1 MSKPATRKNKAFI
14 QLTPPKIENKET
26 IKKKIWFKKKSVSLN
41 KIVEEY
47 NAGEDIIYDQEMI
60 PDDVWCSRCYA
71 RLLSRHKLI
80 TQDELKQLEQGLDEI
95 LELYKKGEFVLKL
108 EDEDCHTKIENYLIE
123 RFGDTGKKIHTGR
136 SRNDQV
142 LVMMRWFLK
151 RKAAAVNKKTINLA
165 LKFLKFAKKYEMVA
179 MPGYTHMQKAM
190 PTTVGTW
197 MGAFAESLMD
207 DVKFLNMVTDEIVDQ
222 NPLGSGAGYGSPFDF
237 DRDWLSKEIGFKK
250 TQNNVIYCHNSRG
263 KIEGLVLEACCQIM
277 LTLNRLACDLLF
289 FTTQEFQFFHIDDSI
304 ATGSSIMPQKK
315 NLDVAELIRG
325 RTPTVLSC
333 RNEMAMNIL
342 NKISG
347 YHRDG
352 QEIKRPLFLGL
363 KYTDMSL
370 DAMGATIDN
379 ISPNKEV
386 MMKSMLD
393 CPGLFAAHKAFE
405 KVKEGMTFRD
415 AYREIG
421 DNISKIK
428 VTEGHINR
436 WLKMS
441 THQGGTGNLQLDMI
455 EREIKK
461 LMR

>member
-1 MSKPATRKNKAFI
+1 MAEP
-14 QLTPPKIENKET
+14 
-26 IKKKIWFKKKSVSLN
+26 IKRKIWFKNKEVSIN
-41 KIVEEY
+41 PVVEEY
-47 NAGEDIIYDQEMI
+47 NVGEDILYDQDMI

-71 RLLSRHKLI
+71 RLLEHSDLI
-80 TQDELKQLEQGLDEI
+80 TAEELKDLEKGLDEI
-95 LELYKKGEFVLKL
+95 LELYEKGEFVLKL

-123 RFGDTGKKIHTGR
+123 KYGDTGKKIHTGR

-151 RKAAAVNKKTINLA
+151 RKSEELRKRAMELA
-165 LKFLKFAKKYEMVA
+165 LKLVGFAKKHEMVP

-197 MGAFAESLMD
+197 MGAFAESLID
-207 DVKFLNMVTDEIVDQ
+207 DVKLLSMITDEIVDQ

-263 KIEGLVLEACCQIM
+263 KIEGLVLEACCNIM

-289 FTTQEFQFFHIDDSI
+289 FTTQEFQFFNLDDSI

-333 RNEMAMNIL
+333 RNEMTMNIV

-363 KYTDMSL
+363 KYTTTSL
-370 DAMGATIDN
+370 DAMGAIVDN
-379 ISPNKEV
+379 IEPNKEIL
-386 MMKSMLD
+386 MKSMLG
-393 CPGLFAAHKAFE
+393 CPGLFAAHKAFD

-415 AYREIG
+415 AYREVGNDIA
-421 DNISKIK
+421 NIE
-428 VTEGHINR
+428 VTEGDVAK

-441 THQGGTGNLQLDMI
+441 THQGGTGNLGLDKVEAEVRSMM
-455 EREIKK
+455 K
-461 LMR
+461 

>member
-1 MSKPATRKNKAFI
+1 MSTNTSEAEGQSVKVDPASIKVEK
-14 QLTPPKIENKET
+14 
-26 IKKKIWFKKKSVSLN
+26 IKKKIWFKNKTVQLN
-41 KIVEEY
+41 KVVEEY
-47 NAGEDIIYDQEMI
+47 NSGEDILYDQEMI
-60 PDDVWCSRCYA
+60 ADDVWCSRAYA
-71 RLLSRHKLI
+71 RLLQRHDLL
-80 TQDELKQLEQGLDEI
+80 TQDELTQLEKGLDEI
-95 LELYKKGEFVLKL
+95 LELNEKGEFQLRL

-123 RFGDTGKKIHTGR
+123 RLGDTGKKIHTGR

-151 RKAAAVNKKTINLA
+151 NKATNLNEKVLELA
-165 LKFLKFAKKYEMVA
+165 QKCVDFAKKHEMVA

-197 MGAFAESLMD
+197 MGAFAESLVD
-207 DVKFLNMVTDEIVDQ
+207 DAKLLRAIRNEIVDQ

-277 LTLNRLACDLLF
+277 LTLNRLASDMLF
-289 FTTQEFQFFHIDDSI
+289 FTTQEFQFFNIDDSI

-315 NLDVAELIRG
+315 NLDAAELIRG
-325 RTPTVLSC
+325 RTPTVLAA
-333 RNEMAMNIL
+333 RNEMSMNIM

-363 KYTDMSL
+363 KYTEMSIRC
-370 DAMGATIDN
+370 MGELIEN
-379 ISPNKEV
+379 IEPNKEV
-386 MMKSMLD
+386 LMKSMLS

-415 AYREIG
+415 AYREVGSDIDG
-421 DNISKIK
+421 IK
-428 VTEGHINR
+428 VTEEIIDR
-436 WLKMS
+436 WLRMS
-441 THQGGTGNLQLDMI
+441 THQGGTGNLGLDKV
-455 EREIKK
+455 EADIKE
-461 LMR
+461 LMG

>member
-1 MSKPATRKNKAFI
+1 MAKKSDK
-14 QLTPPKIENKET
+14 KET
-26 IKKKIWFKKKSVSLN
+26 TLKKKIWFKN
-41 KIVEEY
+41 KVVQINKVVEEY
-47 NAGEDIIYDQEMI
+47 NAGEDIFYDQEMI

-71 RLLSRHKLI
+71 RMLHKHELI
-80 TQDELKQLEQGLDEI
+80 NKKELQQLEKGLDEI
-95 LELYKKGEFVLKL
+95 LELYKKGQFVLKL
-108 EDEDCHTKIENYLIE
+108 EDEDCHTKIEDYLIE
-123 RFGDTGKKIHTGR
+123 KYGDTGKKIHTGR

-151 RKAAAVNKKTINLA
+151 RKSSDLRKKAMALA
-165 LKFLKFAKKYEMVA
+165 LKLVKFGKKYEMMA

-197 MGAFAESLMD
+197 MGAFAESLID
-207 DVKFLNMVTDEIVDQ
+207 DIKLLNMITDEIVDQ
-222 NPLGSGAGYGSPFDF
+222 NPLGSGAGYGSPFNF

-289 FTTQEFQFFHIDDSI
+289 FTTQEFRFFHLDDSI

-325 RTPTVLSC
+325 RTATVISC
-333 RNEMAMNIL
+333 RNEMTMNIL

-370 DAMGATIDN
+370 DAMGAIIDN
-379 ISPNKEV
+379 IEPNKDILME
-386 MMKSMLD
+386 SMFA
-393 CPGLFAAHKAFE
+393 CPGLFAAHKAFD
-405 KVKEGMTFRD
+405 KVREGMTFRD
-415 AYREIG
+415 AYREVGSHI
-421 DNISKIK
+421 DKIK
-428 VTEGHINR
+428 VTEKDINR

-441 THQGGTGNLQLDMI
+441 THQGGTGNLRLDMV
-455 EREIKK
+455 EKQIKK
-461 LMR
+461 LMD

>member
-1 MSKPATRKNKAFI
+1 MAKA
-14 QLTPPKIENKET
+14 
-26 IKKKIWFKKKSVSLN
+26 IKKKIWFKNKEVVLN
-41 KIVEEY
+41 RIVEEF
-47 NAGEDIIYDQEMI
+47 NAGEDIIYDQEMVA
-60 PDDVWCSRCYA
+60 DDVWCSRCYA
-71 RLLSRHKLI
+71 RMLKKHNLLTDK
-80 TQDELKQLEQGLDEI
+80 ELKQLEQGLDEI
-95 LELYKKGEFVLKL
+95 LDLYKKGKFVLKL
-108 EDEDCHTKIENYLIE
+108 EDEDCHTKIEDYLIE

-151 RKAAAVNKKTINLA
+151 RKMKFIREKSLKLA
-165 LKFLKFAKKYEMVA
+165 IKFVEFAKKYEMMP

-197 MGAFAESLMD
+197 ISAFAESLMD
-207 DVKFLNMVTDEIVDQ
+207 DAKLLIAIQDEIVDQ

-237 DRDWLSKEIGFKK
+237 DRDWLSREIGFKK

-263 KIEGLVLEACCQIM
+263 KIEGLVLEACSQIM

-289 FTTQEFQFFHIDDSI
+289 FTTQEFQFFHMDDSI

-325 RTPTVLSC
+325 RTATVLAC
-333 RNEMAMNIL
+333 RNETTMNIL

-363 KYTDMSL
+363 KYTEMSL
-370 DAMGATIDN
+370 DAMGVIIDN
-379 ISPNKEV
+379 IKPNKDILT
-386 MMKSMLD
+386 KSMLG

-415 AYREIG
+415 AYREVG
-421 DNISKIK
+421 SNIDKIK
-428 VTEGHINR
+428 VTEKDINR
-436 WLKMS
+436 LLKMS
-441 THQGGTGNLQLDMI
+441 THQGGTGNLQLAKI
-455 EREIKK
+455 ESEIKNLIK
-461 LMR
+461 K

>member
-1 MSKPATRKNKAFI
+1 MPKASKPKT
-14 QLTPPKIENKET
+14 T
-26 IKKKIWFKKKSVSLN
+26 IKKKIWFKKKAVSLN

-47 NAGEDIIYDQEMI
+47 NSGEDILYDQEMI

-71 RLLSRHKLI
+71 RLLERHNLI
-80 TQDELKQLEQGLDEI
+80 NKKELKELEGGLDDI
-95 LELYKKGEFVLKL
+95 LELYKKGEFVLRL
-108 EDEDCHTKIENYLIE
+108 EDEDCHTKIEDYLI
-123 RFGDTGKKIHTGR
+123 RKLGDTGKKIHTGR

-151 RKAAAVNKKTINLA
+151 RKAAEINKKALGLA
-165 LKFLKFAKKYEMVA
+165 LKFVQFAKKYEMVP

-197 MGAFAESLMD
+197 MGAFAESLTD
-207 DVKFLNMVTDEIVDQ
+207 DIRLLNTITDEIVDQ

-277 LTLNRLACDLLF
+277 LTLNRLASDLLF
-289 FTTQEFQFFHIDDSI
+289 FTTQEFQFFNIDDSI

-333 RNEMAMNIL
+333 RNEMTMNIM

-363 KYTDMSL
+363 KYTLMSL

-379 ISPNKEV
+379 ISPNKKV
-386 MMKSMLD
+386 MVDSMLG

-415 AYREIG
+415 AYRKIG
-421 DNISKIK
+421 SNIDKIK
-428 VTEGHINR
+428 VTEADIDR
-436 WLKMS
+436 MLKMS
-441 THQGGTGNLQLDMI
+441 KHQGGTGNLQLDKA
-455 EREIKK
+455 EREIKS
-461 LMR
+461 LMK

>member
-1 MSKPATRKNKAFI
+1 MTQP
-14 QLTPPKIENKET
+14 
-26 IKKKIWFKKKSVSLN
+26 IKKKIWFKKGVVTLN
-41 KIVEEY
+41 GIVEQY
-47 NAGEDIIYDQEMI
+47 NAGEDIIYDQDMI

-71 RLLSRHKLI
+71 RMLKKHDLI
-80 TQDELKQLEQGLDEI
+80 TEEELGKLEQGLDEI
-95 LELYKKGEFVLKL
+95 LELYEKGEFVLKV
-108 EDEDCHTKIENYLIE
+108 EDEDSHTKIEDYLIE
-123 RFGDTGKKIHTGR
+123 KFGDTGKKIHTGR

-151 RKAAAVNKKTINLA
+151 NKAKSIREKTLHLA
-165 LKFLKFAKKYEMVA
+165 LKCIEFARKYEMVP

-197 MGAFAESLMD
+197 AAAFAESLMD
-207 DVKFLNMVTDEIVDQ
+207 DAKLLIAIQDEIVDQ

-237 DRDWLSKEIGFKK
+237 DRDWLSKEIGFAK

-277 LTLNRLACDLLF
+277 LSLNRLACDMLF
-289 FTTQEFQFFHIDDSI
+289 FTTQEFQFFNMDDSI

-315 NLDVAELIRG
+315 NLDVGELIRG
-325 RTPTVLSC
+325 RTATVLSC
-333 RNEMAMNIL
+333 RQEMSMNIL

-363 KYTDMSL
+363 KYTEMSL
-370 DAMGATIDN
+370 EAMEVILEN
-379 ISPNKEV
+379 IEPNREV
-386 MMKSMLD
+386 LMKSMLG

-415 AYREIG
+415 AYQEIG
-421 DNISKIK
+421 SNIDKIK
-428 VTEGHINR
+428 VTEEDINK

-441 THQGGTGNLQLDMI
+441 THQGGTGNLGLDKV
-455 EREIKK
+455 EAEIKE
-461 LMR
+461 LMVK

>member
-1 MSKPATRKNKAFI
+1 MSKTIDIN
-14 QLTPPKIENKET
+14 PPKITKKKI

-41 KIVEEY
+41 KVVEEY
-47 NAGEDIIYDQEMI
+47 NSGEDIIYDQEMI

-71 RLLSRHKLI
+71 RLLERDKLI
-80 TQDELKQLEQGLDEI
+80 TKKELKELEGGLDDI
-95 LELYKKGEFVLKL
+95 LKLYEKGKFVLKL
-108 EDEDCHTKIENYLIE
+108 EDEDCHTKIEDYLIDKL
-123 RFGDTGKKIHTGR
+123 GDTGKKIHTGR

-151 RKAAAVNKKTINLA
+151 RKAVEINKKALNLA
-165 LKFLKFAKKYEMVA
+165 MQCLKFAKKYEMVA

-197 MGAFAESLMD
+197 MGSFAESLMD
-207 DVKFLNMVTDEIVDQ
+207 DVKLLNIITDEIVDQ

-237 DRDWLSKEIGFKK
+237 DRDRLSKEIGFSR

-289 FTTQEFQFFHIDDSI
+289 FTTQEFQFFNIDDSI

-333 RNEMAMNIL
+333 RQEMSMNIL
-342 NKISG
+342 NKVSG

-352 QEIKRPLFLGL
+352 QEIKRPLFLGM
-363 KYTDMSL
+363 KYTEMSL
-370 DAMGATIDN
+370 DAMGATIAN
-379 ISPNKEV
+379 IKPNKKVLME
-386 MMKSMLD
+386 SMLG

-415 AYREIG
+415 AYREVG
-421 DNISKIK
+421 SNINKID
-428 VTEGHINR
+428 VTEKDIDS

-441 THQGGTGNLQLDMI
+441 THQGGTGNLGLNKI
-455 EREIKK
+455 ETEIKK
-461 LMR
+461 LQK

>member
-1 MSKPATRKNKAFI
+1 MAKS
-14 QLTPPKIENKET
+14 
-26 IKKKIWFKKKSVSLN
+26 IKKKIWFKGKTVALDRT
-41 KIVEEY
+41 VEEY

-71 RLLSRHKLI
+71 RLLKKHDLL
-80 TQDELKQLEQGLDEI
+80 TQQELDQLEQGLDEI
-95 LELYKKGEFVLKL
+95 LELYEKGEFILKV
-108 EDEDCHTKIENYLIE
+108 EDEDSHTKIEDYLIE
-123 RFGDTGKKIHTGR
+123 KFGDTGKKIHTGR

-151 RKAAAVNKKTINLA
+151 RKSEVIRKSTLKLA
-165 LKFLKFAKKYEMVA
+165 LKCIEFARKHEMVP

-197 MGAFAESLMD
+197 IGAFAESLMD
-207 DVKFLNMVTDEIVDQ
+207 DTKLLIQITNEIVDQ

-237 DRDWLSKEIGFKK
+237 DRDWLSSEIGFKK

-277 LTLNRLACDLLF
+277 MSLNRLACDLLF
-289 FTTQEFQFFHIDDSI
+289 FTTQEFQFFNMDDSI
-304 ATGSSIMPQKK
+304 STGSSIMPQKK
-315 NLDVAELIRG
+315 NLDVGELIRG
-325 RTPTVLSC
+325 RTATVLAC
-333 RNEMAMNIL
+333 RNEVTTNII

-363 KYTDMSL
+363 KYTEMSL
-370 DAMGATIDN
+370 EAMGVILDN
-379 ISPNKEV
+379 ISPNKDILI
-386 MMKSMLD
+386 KSMLE

-415 AYREIG
+415 AYQEIG
-421 DNISKIK
+421 ANIDKIEI
-428 VTEGHINR
+428 TEEDINKM
-436 WLKMS
+436 LKMS
-441 THQGGTGNLQLDMI
+441 THQGGTGNLGLDKI
-455 EREIKK
+455 KEEIQS
-461 LMR
+461 LM

>member
-1 MSKPATRKNKAFI
+1 MAEP
-14 QLTPPKIENKET
+14 
-26 IKKKIWFKKKSVSLN
+26 IKRKIWFKNKEVSIN
-41 KIVEEY
+41 PVVEEY
-47 NAGEDIIYDQEMI
+47 NAGEDILYDQDMI

-71 RLLSRHKLI
+71 RVLERSKLI
-80 TQDELKQLEQGLDEI
+80 TPEELKQLEQGLDEI
-95 LELYKKGEFVLKL
+95 LELYKKGDFVLKL

-123 RFGDTGKKIHTGR
+123 KLGDTGKKIHTGR

-151 RKAAAVNKKTINLA
+151 RKSEELRKKAMGLA
-165 LKFLKFAKKYEMVA
+165 LKFVEFAKKHEMVP

-197 MGAFAESLMD
+197 MGAFAESLID
-207 DVKFLNMVTDEIVDQ
+207 DVKLLSMITDEIVDQ

-263 KIEGLVLEACCQIM
+263 KIEGLVLEACCNIM

-289 FTTQEFQFFHIDDSI
+289 FTTQEFQFFNLDDSI

-333 RNEMAMNIL
+333 RSEMTMNIV

-363 KYTDMSL
+363 KYTTTSL
-370 DAMGATIDN
+370 DAMGAVVDN
-379 ISPNKEV
+379 IEPNKEV
-386 MMKSMLD
+386 LMKSMLG
-393 CPGLFAAHKAFE
+393 CPGLFAAHKAFD
-405 KVKEGMTFRD
+405 KVKEGLTFRD
-415 AYREIG
+415 AYREVGADIA
-421 DNISKIK
+421 NIK
-428 VTEGHINR
+428 VTEEDIAK

-441 THQGGTGNLQLDMI
+441 THQGGTGNLGLDKVEAEI
-455 EREIKK
+455 RE
-461 LMR
+461 LMK

>member
-1 MSKPATRKNKAFI
+1 MTEPTKR
-14 QLTPPKIENKET
+14 
-26 IKKKIWFKKKSVSLN
+26 KIWFKNKEVSIN
-41 KIVEEY
+41 PIVEEY
-47 NAGEDIIYDQEMI
+47 NVGEDILYDQEMI

-71 RLLSRHKLI
+71 RLLEHSKLI
-80 TQDELKQLEQGLDEI
+80 TAEELQDLEKGLDEI
-95 LELYKKGEFVLKL
+95 LDLYNKGEFVLKL

-123 RFGDTGKKIHTGR
+123 KFGDTGKKIHTGR

-151 RKAAAVNKKTINLA
+151 RKSTELRTKSMEIA
-165 LKFLKFAKKYEMVA
+165 LKLVEFAKRYEMVP

-190 PTTVGTW
+190 PTTVGTL
-197 MGAFAESLMD
+197 MGAFAESLID
-207 DVKFLNMVTDEIVDQ
+207 DVKLLSMITDEIVDQ

-263 KIEGLVLEACCQIM
+263 KIEGLVLEACCNIM

-289 FTTQEFQFFHIDDSI
+289 FTTQEFQFFHLDDSI

-325 RTPTVLSC
+325 RTPTVIAC
-333 RNEMAMNIL
+333 RAEMTMNIM

-363 KYTDMSL
+363 KYTFSSL
-370 DAMGATIDN
+370 DAMGAVIDN
-379 ISPNKEV
+379 IEPNEDV
-386 MMKSMLD
+386 LMKSMLS
-393 CPGLFAAHKAFE
+393 CPGLFAAHKAFD

-415 AYREIG
+415 AYREVGSEIAT
-421 DNISKIK
+421 IK
-428 VTEGHINR
+428 VTEEDIAK

-441 THQGGTGNLQLDMI
+441 THQGGTGNLGLDKV
-455 EREIKK
+455 EAEIRR
-461 LMR
+461 LMK

>member
-1 MSKPATRKNKAFI
+1 MP
-14 QLTPPKIENKET
+14 QQDPPV
-26 IKKKIWFKKKSVSLN
+26 KKKIWFKNKEVSMN
-41 KIVEEY
+41 RVVEEY
-47 NAGEDIIYDQEMI
+47 NAGEDILYDQVMI

-71 RLLSRHKLI
+71 RMLRKHDLL
-80 TQDELKQLEQGLDEI
+80 TDDELSQLEQGLDEI
-95 LELYKKGEFVLKL
+95 LELYEKGEFVLKL
-108 EDEDCHTKIENYLIE
+108 EDEDSHTKIEDYLIE

-151 RKAAAVNKKTINLA
+151 NKAKTLREKVLEAALRAVE
-165 LKFLKFAKKYEMVA
+165 FARKYEMVP

-190 PTTVGTW
+190 PTSVGTW
-197 MGAFAESLMD
+197 AGAFAESLMD
-207 DVKFLNMVTDEIVDQ
+207 DAKLLIAIADEIVDQ

-237 DRDWLSKEIGFKK
+237 DRDWLSREIGFAK

-277 LTLNRLACDLLF
+277 LSLNRFACDMLF
-289 FTTQEFQFFHIDDSI
+289 FTTQEFQFFKMDDSI

-315 NLDVAELIRG
+315 NLDVAELMRG
-325 RTPTVLSC
+325 RTATVLNC
-333 RNEMAMNIL
+333 RAEMSMNIV

-363 KYTDMSL
+363 KYTEMSL
-370 DAMGATIDN
+370 DAMMVILDN
-379 ISPNKEV
+379 IQPNADV
-386 MMKSMLD
+386 MMKSMLE

-415 AYREIG
+415 AYREVG
-421 DNISKIK
+421 S
-428 VTEGHINR
+428 HINEIDVSEEDVNR

-441 THQGGTGNLQLDMI
+441 THQGGTGNLRLEQI
-455 EREIKK
+455 EAEIQELIKK
-461 LMR
+461 

>member
-1 MSKPATRKNKAFI
+1 MAK
-14 QLTPPKIENKET
+14 T
-26 IKKKIWFKKKSVSLN
+26 IKKKIWFKNKEVQLN
-41 KIVEEY
+41 KTVEEF
-47 NAGEDIIYDQEMI
+47 NAGEDILYDQEMI

-71 RLLSRHKLI
+71 RMLKKHNLLTEK
-80 TQDELKQLEQGLDEI
+80 ELKQLEQGLDEI
-95 LELYKKGEFVLKL
+95 LDLYKKGDFVLKL
-108 EDEDCHTKIENYLIE
+108 EDEDCHTKIEDYLIQ

-151 RKAAAVNKKTINLA
+151 RKSKFIREKSLKLA
-165 LKFLKFAKKYEMVA
+165 MELIKFARKYEMVP

-190 PTTVGTW
+190 PTTVGTLF
-197 MGAFAESLMD
+197 GAFAESLMD
-207 DVKFLNMVTDEIVDQ
+207 DAKLLISIADNIVDQ

-237 DRDWLSKEIGFKK
+237 DRDWLSHEIGFKK

-263 KIEGLVLEACCQIM
+263 KIEGLVLEACSQVM

-289 FTTQEFQFFHIDDSI
+289 FTTQEFQFFNMDDSI

-325 RTPTVLSC
+325 RTATVLAC
-333 RNEMAMNIL
+333 RNETTMNIL

-363 KYTDMSL
+363 KYTEMSL
-370 DAMGATIDN
+370 DAMGVILQN
-379 ISPNKEV
+379 IKPNKEILV
-386 MMKSMLD
+386 KSMLG

-415 AYREIG
+415 AYREVG
-421 DNISKIK
+421 SNIDKIK
-428 VTEGHINR
+428 VTEKDINR

-441 THQGGTGNLQLDMI
+441 THQGGTGNLQLDKV
-455 EREIKK
+455 EKEINSLIK
-461 LMR
+461 

>member
-1 MSKPATRKNKAFI
+1 MSKP
-14 QLTPPKIENKET
+14 
-26 IKKKIWFKKKSVSLN
+26 KKRKIWFKNKEVSIN
-41 KIVEEY
+41 PIVEEF
-47 NAGEDIIYDQEMI
+47 NAGEDILYDQEMI

-71 RLLSRHKLI
+71 RLLERHKLI
-80 TQDELKQLEQGLDEI
+80 TQDELKTLEKGLDEI
-95 LELYKKGEFVLKL
+95 LELYKNGKFVLRL
-108 EDEDCHTKIENYLIE
+108 EDEDCHTKIEDYLIE
-123 RFGDTGKKIHTGR
+123 HYGDTGKKIHTGR

-151 RKAAAVNKKTINLA
+151 RKSSELRKKAMLLA
-165 LKFLKFAKKYEMVA
+165 LKFIQFARQYEMVA

-197 MGAFAESLMD
+197 MGAFAESLID
-207 DVKFLNMVTDEIVDQ
+207 DVKLLSMITDEIVDQ

-263 KIEGLVLEACCQIM
+263 KIEGLVLEACSNIM

-289 FTTQEFQFFHIDDSI
+289 FTTQEFQFFHIDESI

-325 RTPTVLSC
+325 RTATVIAC
-333 RNEMAMNIL
+333 RSEMTMNIL

-363 KYTDMSL
+363 KYTFMSL
-370 DAMGATIDN
+370 DAMSAIIDN
-379 ISPNKEV
+379 IKPNQV
-386 MMKSMLD
+386 VLMRSMMD
-393 CPGLFAAHKAFE
+393 CPGLFAAHKAFD
-405 KVKEGMTFRD
+405 KVRNGMTFRD
-415 AYREIG
+415 AYREVG
-421 DNISKIK
+421 SNIADIK
-428 VTEGHINR
+428 VTESEINK
-436 WLKMS
+436 WLRMS
-441 THQGGTGNLQLDMI
+441 THQGGTGNLGLDKVEEEVRQLM
-455 EREIKK
+455 K
-461 LMR
+461 

>member
-1 MSKPATRKNKAFI
+1 MVKKSPPLKNKKA
-14 QLTPPKIENKET
+14 QT
-26 IKKKIWFKKKSVSLN
+26 IKKKIWFKKSVVSLN
-41 KIVEEY
+41 KTVEEF
-47 NAGEDIIYDQEMI
+47 NAGEDILYDQVMI

-71 RLLSRHKLI
+71 RLLEKHKLL
-80 TQDELKQLEQGLDEI
+80 TKKELKDLEKGLDEI
-95 LELYKKGEFVLKL
+95 LILYEKGEFTLKL
-108 EDEDCHTKIENYLIE
+108 EDEDCHTKIENYLIG
-123 RFGDTGKKIHTGR
+123 RLGDTGKKIHTGR

-151 RKAAAVNKKTINLA
+151 RKAVNLTHKTLTLA
-165 LKFLKFAKKYEMVA
+165 LKLIRFAKKYEMTP

-190 PTTVGTW
+190 PTSVGSW
-197 MGAFAESLMD
+197 MGAFAESLAD
-207 DVKFLNMVTDEIVDQ
+207 DIRLLKFIAETIVDQ

-237 DRDWLSKEIGFKK
+237 DRDWLSHEIGFKK
-250 TQNNVIYCHNSRG
+250 TQNNVIYCQNSRG

-277 LTLNRLACDLLF
+277 MTLNKLASDLLF
-289 FTTQEFQFFHIDDSI
+289 FTTQEFQFFQIDDSI

-325 RTPTVLSC
+325 RTPTVLAC
-333 RNEMAMNIL
+333 RNEMTMNSL

-363 KYTDMSL
+363 KYTEMCL
-370 DAMGATIDN
+370 EAMGATIDN
-379 ISPNKEV
+379 IHPNKDV
-386 MMKSMLD
+386 LIKSMLD

-421 DNISKIK
+421 DNINKIK
-428 VTEGHINR
+428 VTETDINR
-436 WLKMS
+436 WLKLS
-441 THQGGTGNLQLDMI
+441 THQGGTGNLQLDKVESDI
-455 EREIKK
+455 RK
-461 LMR
+461 LMK

>member
-1 MSKPATRKNKAFI
+1 MAKP
-14 QLTPPKIENKET
+14 
-26 IKKKIWFKKKSVSLN
+26 IKRKIWFKNKEVSIN
-41 KIVEEY
+41 PVVEEY
-47 NAGEDIIYDQEMI
+47 NAGEDILYDQEMI

-71 RLLSRHKLI
+71 RLLERHKLI
-80 TQDELKQLEQGLDEI
+80 TKDELKTLEKGLDEI
-95 LELYKKGEFVLKL
+95 LELYGKGQFILRL
-108 EDEDCHTKIENYLIE
+108 EDEDCHTKIEDYLIE
-123 RFGDTGKKIHTGR
+123 HYGDTGKKIHTGR

-151 RKAAAVNKKTINLA
+151 RRATDLRKKAMGLA
-165 LKFLKFAKKYEMVA
+165 LKFVQFAKKYEMMG

-197 MGAFAESLMD
+197 MGAFAESLID
-207 DVKFLNMVTDEIVDQ
+207 DVKLLSLITDEIVDQ

-263 KIEGLVLEACCQIM
+263 KIEGLVLEACCNMM

-289 FTTQEFQFFHIDDSI
+289 FTTQEFQFFRLDDSI
-304 ATGSSIMPQKK
+304 STGSSIMPQKK

-325 RTPTVLSC
+325 RTATVIAC
-333 RNEMAMNIL
+333 RAEMTMNIL

-363 KYTDMSL
+363 KYTSMSL
-370 DAMGATIDN
+370 DAMSAVLDN
-379 ISPNKEV
+379 IEPNEEV

-393 CPGLFAAHKAFE
+393 CPGLFAAHKAFD
-405 KVKEGMTFRD
+405 KVREGMTFRD
-415 AYREIG
+415 AYREVGSDIAH
-421 DNISKIK
+421 IK
-428 VTEGHINR
+428 VTESDVKK

-441 THQGGTGNLQLDMI
+441 THQGGTGNLQLDKV
-455 EREIKK
+455 EAEVKR
-461 LMR
+461 LMK

>member
-1 MSKPATRKNKAFI
+1 MSKATIDITAPQIKK
-14 QLTPPKIENKET
+14 KET
-26 IKKKIWFKKKSVSLN
+26 IKKKIWFKKKEVKLN
-41 KIVEEY
+41 KIVEEF
-47 NAGEDIIYDQEMI
+47 NAGEDILYDQEMI

-71 RLLSRHKLI
+71 RLLKRHGLI
-80 TQDELKQLEQGLDEI
+80 NKRELKDLEKGLDEI
-95 LELYKKGEFVLKL
+95 LDLYKKGKFILKL

-123 RFGDTGKKIHTGR
+123 RLGNTGKKIHTGR

-151 RKAAAVNKKTINLA
+151 RKAAAINKKTLQLA
-165 LKFLKFAKKYEMVA
+165 LKFIQFAKKYEMIA

-190 PTTVGTW
+190 PTTVGSW

-207 DVKFLNMVTDEIVDQ
+207 DVKLLNMITDEIVDQ

-263 KIEGLVLEACCQIM
+263 KIEGLVVEACCQIM
-277 LTLNRLACDLLF
+277 LTLNRLASDLLF

-325 RTPTVLSC
+325 RTPTVISC
-333 RNEMAMNIL
+333 RNEMTMNIL

-363 KYTDMSL
+363 KYTEMSL

-379 ISPNKEV
+379 IKPNKEV
-386 MMKSMLD
+386 LMRSMLES
-393 CPGLFAAHKAFE
+393 PGLFAAHKAFE

-421 DNISKIK
+421 ENINKIK
-428 VTEGHINR
+428 VTEKDIAR

-441 THQGGTGNLQLDMI
+441 THQGGTGNLQLDKI
-455 EREIKK
+455 EKEIKNIMK
-461 LMR
+461 

>member
-1 MSKPATRKNKAFI
+1 MFKAASD
-14 QLTPPKIENKET
+14 KKT
-26 IKKKIWFKKKSVSLN
+26 IKKKIWFKNEAVRLN

-71 RLLSRHKLI
+71 RLLARHEII
-80 TQDELKQLEQGLDEI
+80 TREELRTLEKGLDDI
-95 LELYKKGEFVLKL
+95 LDLYAKGKFKLRL
-108 EDEDCHTKIENYLIE
+108 EDEDCHTKIENYLIGKC
-123 RFGDTGKKIHTGR
+123 GDTGKKIHTGR

-142 LVMMRWFLK
+142 LVMMRWFLM
-151 RKAAAVNKKTINLA
+151 RKAKEIRKKVFALA
-165 LKFLKFAKKYEMVA
+165 SQCIKFAKKYEMVA

-197 MGAFAESLMD
+197 MGAFAESLID
-207 DVKFLNMVTDEIVDQ
+207 DVRLLNTITDEIVDQ

-237 DRDWLSKEIGFKK
+237 DRDWLSKEIGFKR
-250 TQNNVIYCHNSRG
+250 TQNNVIYCQNSRG
-263 KIEGLVLEACCQIM
+263 KIEGLVLEACCNIM
-277 LTLNRLACDLLF
+277 LTLNKLASDMLF
-289 FTTQEFQFFHIDDSI
+289 FTTQEFQFLLIDDSI

-315 NLDVAELIRG
+315 NLDAAELIRG
-325 RTPTVLSC
+325 RTSTVIAC
-333 RNEMAMNIL
+333 RQEMAMNIM

-363 KYTDMSL
+363 KYTGMSL
-370 DAMGATIDN
+370 DTMVELIKN
-379 ISPNKEV
+379 IKPNKEV
-386 MMKSMLD
+386 MLKSMFD

-415 AYREIG
+415 AYREVG
-421 DNISKIK
+421 SNIAKIK
-428 VTEGHINR
+428 VTEKDINR

-441 THQGGTGNLQLDMI
+441 THQGGTGNLGLDKI
-455 EREIKK
+455 QKELEK
-461 LMR
+461 LMK